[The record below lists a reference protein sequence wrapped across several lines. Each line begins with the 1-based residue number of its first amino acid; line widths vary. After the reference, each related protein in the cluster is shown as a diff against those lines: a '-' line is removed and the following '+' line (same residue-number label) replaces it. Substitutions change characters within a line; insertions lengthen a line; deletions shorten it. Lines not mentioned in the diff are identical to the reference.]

1 MGATTSVQTISVES
15 RGEEEAV
22 RARPRPRRFRPT
34 PATPKTSRFISSRER
49 PSRVPHRPTRPCLP
63 SQSELGYYP
72 FAVMRQSNGR
82 AFLVDATGATEIT
95 SVSSEFLRALLGA
108 GTAPPRNTDPA
119 ILPASPPDG
128 SRDGTPPDPTP
139 ARRPRRTYFPRMTR
153 MYNALVGARR
163 RDRYALPAPPG
174 DDTPSVPDR
183 PDPSQDAHRRHRP
196 DRRRRDTI
204 PSPAPVPALPRHPAE
219 PGPGPGPGPEPELQP
234 EPDATD
240 EPVGLRRRR
249 NARRRRSLSD
259 DADAPPR
266 DAPRARDPLG
276 VLDFDR
282 VARELA
288 RSLAADAELAVPLRA
303 DQTNGDGF
311 GDGVGDGVGVGVAPD
326 EDETESARRA
336 LRERV
341 AFLADTLLAVLRE
354 VDARLAAGRAADP
367 DGFGTGTGTGT
378 GSGFGFG
385 FGFEFGP
392 ATRAIGEGCVPATEA
407 EVAALPVTV
416 FSEAEATAAKEEGD
430 APQCY
435 VCLGDF
441 EPGEEIRALP
451 CHRFHRECVDRWLLG
466 SSRRCPTCRARVP
479 AVKAKEEEHAEAEAA
494 VDERL
499 ARLREPVT
507 PGLLFLP
514 APASA

>member
-1 MGATTSVQTISVES
+1 M
-15 RGEEEAV
+15 
-22 RARPRPRRFRPT
+22 
-34 PATPKTSRFISSRER
+34 
-49 PSRVPHRPTRPCLP
+49 
-63 SQSELGYYP
+63 SQSELGYHP

-108 GTAPPRNTDPA
+108 GTAPPRNTGAAASGPDRA

-139 ARRPRRTYFPRMTR
+139 ARRSRRTYFPRMTR

-174 DDTPSVPDR
+174 DDNPSVPDR
-183 PDPSQDAHRRHRP
+183 LDPSEDEHHRRRP
-196 DRRRRDTI
+196 DRRI
-204 PSPAPVPALPRHPAE
+204 LSPAPVPALPLRPAAE
-219 PGPGPGPGPEPELQP
+219 PEPEP

-259 DADAPPR
+259 DADAQPR

-276 VLDFDR
+276 ALDFDR

-288 RSLAADAELAVPLRA
+288 RSLAADADLAVPLRGDA
-303 DQTNGDGF
+303 DGD
-311 GDGVGDGVGVGVAPD
+311 APD
-326 EDETESARRA
+326 EDETEAARRA

-367 DGFGTGTGTGT
+367 DGFGTGSGT
-378 GSGFGFG
+378 GFGFG
-385 FGFEFGP
+385 FGFGFGP
-392 ATRAIGEGCVPATEA
+392 TTRAIGEGCVPATEA
-407 EVAALPVTV
+407 EVAALPVTI
-416 FSEAEATAAKEEGD
+416 FSEAEANAAEEEGD

-435 VCLGDF
+435 VCLRDF

-466 SSRRCPTCRARVP
+466 SSRHCPTCRARVP
-479 AVKAKEEEHAEAEAA
+479 AVKAKEEEDADADADA